1 MWVGAGGSCTV
12 LELEKPTTSISVFV
26 AVVYWVAVALV
37 CTKQLVQCHLSS
49 PPTTSSFQAQDNS
62 LAAAPV
68 LSTAAMAFAV
78 SGCWL
83 TGALPRAGRPAT
95 SIARP
100 SVAARARALR
110 QHAVSMT
117 TEDTAAAAT
126 PPLSTTTPSTSTPVV
141 NESAVAAVQD
151 TNTTPASPAWMA
163 AVKRLSAATPGVPM
177 AEVEAALEE
186 SDGLE
191 MKALEMLTA
200 ASARIAEREAQIADY
215 RASGR
220 ISAMEEAALRR
231 RVVGSAGDFFKSF
244 VEVKGAHVDQGY
256 VDESSDAM
264 GKMGKAV
271 QSFFGK
277 FTKIDDAGKDKQ

>member
-1 MWVGAGGSCTV
+1 M
-12 LELEKPTTSISVFV
+12 
-26 AVVYWVAVALV
+26 
-37 CTKQLVQCHLSS
+37 
-49 PPTTSSFQAQDNS
+49 
-62 LAAAPV
+62 
-68 LSTAAMAFAV
+68 
-78 SGCWL
+78 
-83 TGALPRAGRPAT
+83 
-95 SIARP
+95 
-100 SVAARARALR
+100 
-110 QHAVSMT
+110 SMT
-117 TEDTAAAAT
+117 TDDTAAAAT
-126 PPLSTTTPSTSTPVV
+126 PPSTTTTPSIPSI
-141 NESAVAAVQD
+141 NESAVAEVQD
-151 TNTTPASPAWMA
+151 TNTTPASPAWTA

-177 AEVEAALEE
+177 AEVEVALEE

-191 MKALEMLTA
+191 LKALEILTA

-271 QSFFGK
+271 QKFFGK
-277 FTKIDDAGKDKQ
+277 FTKVDDAGNDKQ